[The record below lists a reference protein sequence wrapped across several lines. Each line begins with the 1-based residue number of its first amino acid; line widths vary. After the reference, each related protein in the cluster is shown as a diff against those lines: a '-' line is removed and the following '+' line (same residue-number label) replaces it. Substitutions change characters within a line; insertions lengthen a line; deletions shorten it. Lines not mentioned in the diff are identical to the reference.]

1 MMESLRN
8 FLSGPRLIIVVLVC
22 ALPFVFLGT
31 SSLTSVFGG
40 SFGTIN
46 GEDVTETDLQLASN
60 TAVQRFKSIYGE
72 EFDFDMLDDDL
83 RIESIKQE
91 LIVQKVLQS
100 GARSLGLINNNTTD
114 EAKKSIIRNPQF
126 QINGIFDENVY
137 EAQVNSNGYTKEGYI
152 ELMTNLLA
160 SELYRSS
167 LTGLNFATDYEIFEL
182 TKLLEKSSD
191 IEFTKLSYSGLKNE
205 IVNTS
210 DELIEFYDN
219 NQILFFS
226 NEERSFNY
234 IVLNQDSYKDDV
246 VVPESYIEDAYE
258 EYLDNFSDSAQV
270 RFSHIMVEKSN
281 YETRDLAFDVIS
293 KAENLI
299 NSGADFSEVVSD
311 LSEDIIT
318 KDIGGDLEY
327 FDSEIFP
334 EEFGLAIASLGL
346 NETSGVIE
354 LDETFHI
361 LKVTE
366 LNVQEPLA
374 ESQIKD
380 ELINELV
387 ETESYALMNDD
398 FDILDEMIAEGSSIE
413 QIAEYIS
420 KTLETSELYTQEN
433 YSFDLNSPEIR
444 NYLFSPDSKLN
455 TPYAIELD
463 DMVIVMSLNNIIQP
477 ALMNYEEVADKVGE
491 LLAESKAAEKLNLLE
506 MELNSIAD
514 SQDKQSFIDA
524 YNFVTTDA
532 FVDVKRYSSL
542 LPQEVLSAVFN
553 AKAGEVLNVN
563 AQNGDKYFVDIIA
576 FKQPNESEINE
587 IIEEYKS
594 FAEERSAS
602 KMSEVINEDVFESA
616 RVNLNNLIF

>member
-1 MMESLRN
+1 MESLRN

-72 EFDFDMLDDDL
+72 EFDFDMLDDDV
-83 RIESIKQE
+83 RMESIKQE

-100 GARSLGLINNNTTD
+100 GARSLGLINNNTVD

-191 IEFTKLSYSGLKNE
+191 IEFTKLSYNGLKNE

-210 DELIEFYDN
+210 DELMEFYDN

-226 NEERSFNY
+226 SEERSFKY
-234 IVLNQDSYKDDV
+234 ILLSQDSYKDDV
-246 VVPESYIEDAYE
+246 VVPESYIEDAYK
-258 EYLDNFSDSAQV
+258 EYLDNFSNSTQV
-270 RFSHIMVEKSN
+270 RFSHIMIEKSN
-281 YETRDLAFDVIS
+281 YESRDLAFDVIT
-293 KAENLI
+293 KAEDLI
-299 NSGADFSEVVSD
+299 NSGLDFSKVVSD
-311 LSEDIIT
+311 FSEDIIT

-334 EEFGLAIASLGL
+334 EEFGLAIANLGL

-374 ESQIKD
+374 ESQVKN

-398 FDILDEMIAEGSSIE
+398 FDLIDEMIAEGSSIE

-420 KTLETSELYTQEN
+420 KTLEESDLYTQEN
-433 YSFDLNSPEIR
+433 FSFDIKNSEIR
-444 NYLFSPDSKLN
+444 NYLFSPDSKMAA
-455 TPYAIELD
+455 PYAIELD
-463 DMVIVMSLNNIIQP
+463 DMVIVMSLNNLIEP
-477 ALMNYEEVADKVGE
+477 ALMSYQEVADKVGE
-491 LLAESKAAEKLNLLE
+491 LLAESKAVDKLDLLE
-506 MELNSIAD
+506 EEFNSIAD
-514 SQDKQSFIDA
+514 VQDKQSFIET
-524 YNFVTTDA
+524 YNFVTTDT

-553 AKAGEVLNVN
+553 AKAGEVLKIN
-563 AQNGDKYFVDIIA
+563 AQNGDKYFVDIVA

>member
-1 MMESLRN
+1 MESLRN

-210 DELIEFYDN
+210 DELIEFYNN

-234 IVLNQDSYKDDV
+234 IVLSQDSYKDDV
-246 VVPESYIEDAYE
+246 VVPESYIEDAYK
-258 EYLDNFSDSAQV
+258 EYLDNFSNSAQV

-281 YETRDLAFDVIS
+281 YETRDLAFDVII
-293 KAENLI
+293 KAEDLI
-299 NSGADFSEVVSD
+299 NSGVDFSEVVSD

-346 NETSGVIE
+346 NETSDVIE

-420 KTLETSELYTQEN
+420 KTLEESELYTQEN
-433 YSFDLNSPEIR
+433 YSFDLNNSEIR

-455 TPYAIELD
+455 VPYAIELD
-463 DMVIVMSLNNIIQP
+463 DMVIVMSLNNVIEP
-477 ALMNYEEVADKVGE
+477 ALMNYEEVADNVGE

-506 MELNSIAD
+506 EELNSIAD
-514 SQDKQSFIDA
+514 AQDKQSFIEA
-524 YNFVTTDA
+524 YNFVTTDT

-553 AKAGEVLNVN
+553 AKAGEVLKIN

>member
-1 MMESLRN
+1 MESLRN

-83 RIESIKQE
+83 RMESIKQE

-100 GARSLGLINNNTTD
+100 GARSLGLINNNTVD

-191 IEFTKLSYSGLKNE
+191 IEFTKLSYNGLKNE

-210 DELIEFYDN
+210 DELMEFYDS

-226 NEERSFNY
+226 SEERSFKY
-234 IVLNQDSYKDDV
+234 ILLSQDSYKDDV
-246 VVPESYIEDAYE
+246 VVPESYIEDAYK
-258 EYLDNFSDSAQV
+258 EYLDNFSNSAQV
-270 RFSHIMVEKSN
+270 RFSHIMIEKSN
-281 YETRDLAFDVIS
+281 YESRDLAFDVIT
-293 KAENLI
+293 KAEDLI
-299 NSGADFSEVVSD
+299 NSGLDFSKVVSD
-311 LSEDIIT
+311 FSEDIIT

-334 EEFGLAIASLGL
+334 EEFGLAIANLGL
-346 NETSGVIE
+346 NETSDVIE

-374 ESQIKD
+374 ESQVKN

-398 FDILDEMIAEGSSIE
+398 FDLIDEMIAEGSSIE

-420 KTLETSELYTQEN
+420 KTLEESDLYTQEN
-433 YSFDLNSPEIR
+433 FSFNIKNSEIR
-444 NYLFSPDSKLN
+444 NYLFSPDSKMAA
-455 TPYAIELD
+455 PYAIELD
-463 DMVIVMSLNNIIQP
+463 DMVIVMSLNNLIEP
-477 ALMNYEEVADKVGE
+477 ALMSYEEVADKVGE
-491 LLAESKAAEKLNLLE
+491 LLAESKALEKLDLLE
-506 MELNSIAD
+506 EEFNSIAD
-514 SQDKQSFIDA
+514 VQDKQSFIET
-524 YNFVTTDA
+524 YNFVTTDT

-553 AKAGEVLNVN
+553 AKTGEVLKVN
-563 AQNGDKYFVDIIA
+563 AQNGDKYFVDIVA

>member
-1 MMESLRN
+1 MESLRN

-83 RIESIKQE
+83 RMESIKQE

-100 GARSLGLINNNTTD
+100 GARSLGLINNNTVD

-191 IEFTKLSYSGLKNE
+191 IEFTKLSYNGLKNE

-210 DELIEFYDN
+210 DELMEFYNN

-226 NEERSFNY
+226 SEERSFKY
-234 IVLNQDSYKDDV
+234 ILLSQDSYKDDV
-246 VVPESYIEDAYE
+246 VVPESYIEDAYKQ
-258 EYLDNFSDSAQV
+258 YLENFSNSTQV
-270 RFSHIMVEKSN
+270 RFSHIMIEKNN
-281 YETRDLAFDVIS
+281 YETRDLAFDVIT
-293 KAENLI
+293 KAEELI
-299 NSGADFSEVVSD
+299 NSGLDFSKVVSD
-311 LSEDIIT
+311 FSEDIIT

-334 EEFGLAIASLGL
+334 EEFGLAIANLGL
-346 NETSGVIE
+346 NETSDVIE

-374 ESQIKD
+374 ESQVKN

-398 FDILDEMIAEGSSIE
+398 FDLIDEMIAEGSSIE

-420 KTLETSELYTQEN
+420 KTLEESDLYTQEN
-433 YSFDLNSPEIR
+433 FSFDIKNSEIR
-444 NYLFSPDSKLN
+444 NYLFSPDSIMAA
-455 TPYAIELD
+455 PYAIESD
-463 DMVIVMSLNNIIQP
+463 DMVIVMSLNNLIEP
-477 ALMNYEEVADKVGE
+477 ALMSYEEVADKVGE
-491 LLAESKAAEKLNLLE
+491 LLAESKALEKLDLLE
-506 MELNSIAD
+506 EEFNSIAD
-514 SQDKQSFIDA
+514 VQDKQSFIET
-524 YNFVTTDA
+524 YNFVTTDT

-553 AKAGEVLNVN
+553 AKAGEVLKVN
-563 AQNGDKYFVDIIA
+563 AQNGDKYFVDIVA

>member
-1 MMESLRN
+1 MESLRN

-83 RIESIKQE
+83 RMESIKQE

-100 GARSLGLINNNTTD
+100 GARSLGLINNNTVD

-191 IEFTKLSYSGLKNE
+191 IEFTKLSYNGLKNE

-210 DELIEFYDN
+210 DELMEFYDS

-226 NEERSFNY
+226 SEERSFKY
-234 IVLNQDSYKDDV
+234 ILLSQDSYKDDV
-246 VVPESYIEDAYE
+246 VVPESYIEDAYK
-258 EYLDNFSDSAQV
+258 EYLDNFSNSTQV
-270 RFSHIMVEKSN
+270 RFSHIMIEKSN
-281 YETRDLAFDVIS
+281 YESRDLAFDVIT

-299 NSGADFSEVVSD
+299 NSGLDFSKVVSD
-311 LSEDIIT
+311 FSEDIIT

-334 EEFGLAIASLGL
+334 EEFGLAIANLGL

-374 ESQIKD
+374 ESQVKN

-398 FDILDEMIAEGSSIE
+398 FDLIDEMIAEGSSIE

-420 KTLETSELYTQEN
+420 KTLEESDLYTQEN
-433 YSFDLNSPEIR
+433 FSFNIKNSEIR
-444 NYLFSPDSKLN
+444 NYLFSPDSKMAA
-455 TPYAIELD
+455 PYAIELD
-463 DMVIVMSLNNIIQP
+463 DMVIVMSLNNLIEP
-477 ALMNYEEVADKVGE
+477 ALMSYEEVADKVGE
-491 LLAESKAAEKLNLLE
+491 LLAESKALEKLDLLE
-506 MELNSIAD
+506 EEFNSIAD
-514 SQDKQSFIDA
+514 VQDKQSFIET
-524 YNFVTTDA
+524 YNFVTTDK

-553 AKAGEVLNVN
+553 AKAGEVLKVN
-563 AQNGDKYFVDIIA
+563 AQNGDKYFVDIVA

>member
-1 MMESLRN
+1 MESVRN

-83 RIESIKQE
+83 RAESIKQE

-126 QINGIFDENVY
+126 QINGIFDENIY
-137 EAQVNSNGYTKEGYI
+137 EAQVNSNGYTKEGYV

-191 IEFTKLSYSGLKNE
+191 IEFTKLSYNVLKNE

-226 NEERSFNY
+226 NEERSFHY
-234 IVLNQDSYKDDV
+234 IVLSQDSYKEDV
-246 VVPESYIEDAYE
+246 VVPESYIEDAYK
-258 EYLDNFSDSAQV
+258 EYLDNFSNTAQV

-281 YETRDLAFDVIS
+281 YETRDLAFDVIT
-293 KAENLI
+293 KAEDLI
-299 NSGADFSEVVSD
+299 NSGEDFSEVVSD

-334 EEFGLAIASLGL
+334 EEFGLAIANLDL
-346 NETSGVIE
+346 NETSDVIE

-366 LNVQEPLA
+366 LNVQDPLA
-374 ESQIKD
+374 ESEIKD

-420 KTLETSELYTQEN
+420 KTLEVSELYTQEN
-433 YSFDLNSPEIR
+433 YDFDFNNSEIK
-444 NYLFSPDSKLN
+444 NYLFSPDSKLD

-463 DMVIVMSLNNIIQP
+463 DMVIVMSLNNVIKP
-477 ALMNYEEVADKVGE
+477 ALMDYEEVADKVGE
-491 LLAESKAAEKLNLLE
+491 LLAESKAEEKLYLLE
-506 MELNSIAD
+506 EELNSIDD
-514 SQDKQSFIDA
+514 SQDKQSFIEA
-524 YNFVTTDA
+524 YNFVTTDT

-553 AKAGEVLNVN
+553 AKAGELLKIN
-563 AQNGDKYFVDIIA
+563 AQNGDKYFVDIVA
-576 FKQPNESEINE
+576 FKQPNETEINE

>member
-1 MMESLRN
+1 MESLRN

-46 GEDVTETDLQLASN
+46 GEDVNETDLQLASN

-72 EFDFDMLDDDL
+72 DFDFDMLDEDL

-100 GARSLGLINNNTTD
+100 GARSLGLINKNTTE

-126 QINGIFDENVY
+126 QINGMFDENVY

-191 IEFTKLSYSGLKNE
+191 IEFTKLSYNGLKNE

-210 DELIEFYDN
+210 DELIEFYNN

-226 NEERSFNY
+226 SEERSFNY
-234 IVLNQDSYKDDV
+234 IVLTQDTYKEDV
-246 VVPESYIEDAYE
+246 VVPENYIENAYK
-258 EYLDNFSDSAQV
+258 EYLDNFSNSSQV
-270 RFSHIMVEKSN
+270 RIAHMMVDKAN
-281 YETRDLAFDVIS
+281 YETRELAFDAIT
-293 KAENLI
+293 KAEDLI
-299 NSGADFSEVVSD
+299 NSGVDFSEVVSD
-311 LSEDIIT
+311 LSDDIVT

-334 EEFGLAIASLGL
+334 EEFGLAIASLAL
-346 NETSGVIE
+346 NETSDIIE

-420 KTLETSELYTQEN
+420 KTLEESELYTQEN
-433 YSFDLNSPEIR
+433 YSFDINNSEVR
-444 NYLFSPDSKLN
+444 SYLFSPDSKLN
-455 TPYAIELD
+455 VPYAIELD
-463 DMVIVMSLNNIIQP
+463 DVVIIMSLNNLIEP

-491 LLAESKAAEKLNLLE
+491 LLAESKALEKLNLLE
-506 MELNSIAD
+506 EELNSIAD
-514 SQDKQSFIDA
+514 TQDKQSFIDA
-524 YNFVTTDA
+524 YNFVTTDT

-553 AKAGEVLNVN
+553 AKAGEVLKVV
-563 AQNGDKYFVDIIA
+563 AQNGDKYFVDIVA

>member
-1 MMESLRN
+1 MESLRN

-60 TAVQRFKSIYGE
+60 TAVQRFKSIYGD

-83 RIESIKQE
+83 RMESIKQE

-167 LTGLNFATDYEIFEL
+167 LTGLNFATDYEVFEL

-210 DELIEFYDN
+210 DELIEFYNN

-270 RFSHIMVEKSN
+270 RFSHIMIEKSN
-281 YETRDLAFDVIS
+281 YETRDLAFDVII
-293 KAENLI
+293 KAEDLI
-299 NSGADFSEVVSD
+299 NSGVDFSEVVSD

-346 NETSGVIE
+346 NETSDVIE

-420 KTLETSELYTQEN
+420 KTLEESELYTQEN
-433 YSFDLNSPEIR
+433 YSFDINNSEIR

-455 TPYAIELD
+455 VPYAIELD
-463 DMVIVMSLNNIIQP
+463 DMVIVMSLNNLIEP
-477 ALMNYEEVADKVGE
+477 ALMNYEEVADNVGE

-506 MELNSIAD
+506 EELNSIAD
-514 SQDKQSFIDA
+514 AQDKQSFIEA
-524 YNFVTTDA
+524 YNFVTSDT

-553 AKAGEVLNVN
+553 AKAGEVLKIN

>member
-1 MMESLRN
+1 MESLRN

-83 RIESIKQE
+83 RMESIKQE

-152 ELMTNLLA
+152 DLMTNLLA

-234 IVLNQDSYKDDV
+234 IVLSQDSYKDDV

-258 EYLDNFSDSAQV
+258 EYLDNFSNSAQV

-281 YETRDLAFDVIS
+281 YETRDLAFEVII
-293 KAENLI
+293 KAEDLI
-299 NSGADFSEVVSD
+299 NSGVDFSEVVSD

-346 NETSGVIE
+346 NETSDIIE

-374 ESQIKD
+374 EAQIKD

-420 KTLETSELYTQEN
+420 KTLEESELYTQEN
-433 YSFDLNSPEIR
+433 YSFDINNSEIR

-455 TPYAIELD
+455 VPYAIELD
-463 DMVIVMSLNNIIQP
+463 DMVIVMSLNNLIEP
-477 ALMNYEEVADKVGE
+477 ALMNYEEVADNVGE

-506 MELNSIAD
+506 EELNSIAD
-514 SQDKQSFIDA
+514 AQDKQSFIEA
-524 YNFVTTDA
+524 YNFVTTDT

-553 AKAGEVLNVN
+553 AKAGEVLKIN

-576 FKQPNESEINE
+576 FKQPNESQINE

>member
-1 MMESLRN
+1 MESLRN

-83 RIESIKQE
+83 RMESIKQE

-167 LTGLNFATDYEIFEL
+167 LTGLNFATDYEVFEL

-210 DELIEFYDN
+210 DELIEFYEN

-234 IVLNQDSYKDDV
+234 IVLSQDSYKDDV

-258 EYLDNFSDSAQV
+258 EYLDNFSNSAQV

-281 YETRDLAFDVIS
+281 YETRDLAFEVII
-293 KAENLI
+293 KAEDLI
-299 NSGADFSEVVSD
+299 NSGVDFSEVVSD

-346 NETSGVIE
+346 NETSDVIE

-398 FDILDEMIAEGSSIE
+398 FDILDEMITEGSSIE

-420 KTLETSELYTQEN
+420 KTLEESELYTQEN
-433 YSFDLNSPEIR
+433 YSFDINNSEIR

-455 TPYAIELD
+455 VPYAIELD
-463 DMVIVMSLNNIIQP
+463 DMVIVMSLNNLIEP
-477 ALMNYEEVADKVGE
+477 ALMNYEEVADNVGE

-506 MELNSIAD
+506 EELNSIAD
-514 SQDKQSFIDA
+514 AKDKQSFIEA
-524 YNFVTTDA
+524 YNFVTTDT

-553 AKAGEVLNVN
+553 AKAGEVLKIN

>member
-1 MMESLRN
+1 MESLRN

-83 RIESIKQE
+83 RMESIKQE

-167 LTGLNFATDYEIFEL
+167 LTGLNFATDYEVFEL

-210 DELIEFYDN
+210 DELIEFYNN

-234 IVLNQDSYKDDV
+234 IVLNQDSYKDNV
-246 VVPESYIEDAYE
+246 VVPENYLEDTYK

-270 RFSHIMVEKSN
+270 RFSHIMIEKSN
-281 YETRDLAFDVIS
+281 YETRDLAFEVII
-293 KAENLI
+293 KAEDLI
-299 NSGADFSEVVSD
+299 NSGVDFSEVVSD

-346 NETSGVIE
+346 NETSDVIE

-420 KTLETSELYTQEN
+420 KTLEESELYTQEN
-433 YSFDLNSPEIR
+433 YSFDINNLEIR

-455 TPYAIELD
+455 VPYAIEMD
-463 DMVIVMSLNNIIQP
+463 DMVIVMSLNNVIEP
-477 ALMNYEEVADKVGE
+477 ALMNYEEVADNVGE
-491 LLAESKAAEKLNLLE
+491 MLAESKAAEKLNLLE
-506 MELNSIAD
+506 EELNSIAD
-514 SQDKQSFIDA
+514 AQDKQSFIET
-524 YNFVTTDA
+524 YNFVTTDT

-553 AKAGEVLNVN
+553 AKAGEVLKIN

>member
-1 MMESLRN
+1 MESLRN

-83 RIESIKQE
+83 RMESIKQE

-191 IEFTKLSYSGLKNE
+191 IEFTKLSYNGLKNE

-210 DELIEFYDN
+210 DELMEFYDN

-226 NEERSFNY
+226 SEERSFKY
-234 IVLNQDSYKDDV
+234 ILLSQDSYKDDV
-246 VVPESYIEDAYE
+246 VVPESYIEDAYK
-258 EYLDNFSDSAQV
+258 EYLDNFSNSAQV
-270 RFSHIMVEKSN
+270 RFSHIMIEKSN
-281 YETRDLAFDVIS
+281 YESRDLAFDVIT
-293 KAENLI
+293 KAEDLI
-299 NSGADFSEVVSD
+299 NSGLDFSKVGSD
-311 LSEDIIT
+311 FSEDIIT

-334 EEFGLAIASLGL
+334 EEFGMAIANLGL

-374 ESQIKD
+374 ESQVKN

-398 FDILDEMIAEGSSIE
+398 FDLIDEMIAEGSSIE

-420 KTLETSELYTQEN
+420 KTLEESDLYTQEN
-433 YSFDLNSPEIR
+433 FSFDIKNSEIR
-444 NYLFSPDSKLN
+444 NYLFSPDSKMAA
-455 TPYAIELD
+455 PYAIESD
-463 DMVIVMSLNNIIQP
+463 DMVIVMSLNNLIEP
-477 ALMNYEEVADKVGE
+477 ALMSYQEVADKVGE
-491 LLAESKAAEKLNLLE
+491 LLAESKAVDKLDLLE
-506 MELNSIAD
+506 EEFNSIAD
-514 SQDKQSFIDA
+514 VQDKQSFIET
-524 YNFVTTDA
+524 YNFVTTDT

-553 AKAGEVLNVN
+553 AKAGEVLKVN
-563 AQNGDKYFVDIIA
+563 AQNGDKYFVDIVA

>member
-1 MMESLRN
+1 MESLRN

-72 EFDFDMLDDDL
+72 DFDFDMLDDDL
-83 RIESIKQE
+83 RMESIKQE

-191 IEFTKLSYSGLKNE
+191 IEFTKLSYNGLKNE

-210 DELIEFYDN
+210 DELMEFYDS

-226 NEERSFNY
+226 SEERSFKY
-234 IVLNQDSYKDDV
+234 ILLSQDSYKDDV
-246 VVPESYIEDAYE
+246 VVPESYIEDAYK
-258 EYLDNFSDSAQV
+258 EYLDNFSNSTQV
-270 RFSHIMVEKSN
+270 RFSHIMIEKSN
-281 YETRDLAFDVIS
+281 YESRDLAFDVIT
-293 KAENLI
+293 KAEDLI
-299 NSGADFSEVVSD
+299 NSGLDFSKVVSD
-311 LSEDIIT
+311 FSEDIIT

-334 EEFGLAIASLGL
+334 EEFGLAIANLGL

-374 ESQIKD
+374 ESQVKN

-398 FDILDEMIAEGSSIE
+398 FDLIDEMIAGGSSIE

-420 KTLETSELYTQEN
+420 KTLEESDLYTQEN
-433 YSFDLNSPEIR
+433 FSFDIKNSEIR
-444 NYLFSPDSKLN
+444 NYLFSPDSKMAA
-455 TPYAIELD
+455 PYAIELD
-463 DMVIVMSLNNIIQP
+463 DMVIVMSLNNLIEP
-477 ALMNYEEVADKVGE
+477 ALMSYEEVADKVGE
-491 LLAESKAAEKLNLLE
+491 LLAESKALEKLDLLE
-506 MELNSIAD
+506 EEFNSIAD
-514 SQDKQSFIDA
+514 VKDKQSFIET
-524 YNFVTTDA
+524 YNFVTTDK

-553 AKAGEVLNVN
+553 TKAGEVLKVN
-563 AQNGDKYFVDIIA
+563 AQNGDKYFVDIVA

>member
-1 MMESLRN
+1 MESLRN

-83 RIESIKQE
+83 RMESIKQE

-100 GARSLGLINNNTTD
+100 GARSLGLINNNTVD

-191 IEFTKLSYSGLKNE
+191 IEFTKLSYNGLKNE

-210 DELIEFYDN
+210 DELMEFYDS

-226 NEERSFNY
+226 SEERSFKY
-234 IVLNQDSYKDDV
+234 ILLSQDSYKDDV
-246 VVPESYIEDAYE
+246 VVPESYIEDAYK
-258 EYLDNFSDSAQV
+258 EYLDNFSNSAQV
-270 RFSHIMVEKSN
+270 RFSHIMIEKSN
-281 YETRDLAFDVIS
+281 YESRDLAFDVIT
-293 KAENLI
+293 KAEDLI
-299 NSGADFSEVVSD
+299 NSGLDFSKVVSD
-311 LSEDIIT
+311 FSEDIIT

-334 EEFGLAIASLGL
+334 EEFGLAIANLGL

-374 ESQIKD
+374 ESQVKN

-398 FDILDEMIAEGSSIE
+398 FDLIDEMIAEGSSIE

-420 KTLETSELYTQEN
+420 KTLEESDLYTQEN
-433 YSFDLNSPEIR
+433 FSFDIKNSEIR
-444 NYLFSPDSKLN
+444 NYLFSPDSKMAA
-455 TPYAIELD
+455 PYAIELD
-463 DMVIVMSLNNIIQP
+463 DMVIVMSLNNLIEP
-477 ALMNYEEVADKVGE
+477 ALMSYKEVADKVGE
-491 LLAESKAAEKLNLLE
+491 LLAESKALEKLDLLE
-506 MELNSIAD
+506 EEFNSIAD
-514 SQDKQSFIDA
+514 VQDKQSFIET
-524 YNFVTTDA
+524 YNFVTTDT

-553 AKAGEVLNVN
+553 AKAGEVLKVN
-563 AQNGDKYFVDIIA
+563 AQNGDKYFVDIVA

>member
-1 MMESLRN
+1 MESLRN

-60 TAVQRFKSIYGE
+60 TAVQRFKSIYGD

-83 RIESIKQE
+83 RMESIKQE

-167 LTGLNFATDYEIFEL
+167 LTGLNFATDYEVFEL

-210 DELIEFYDN
+210 DELIEFYNN

-234 IVLNQDSYKDDV
+234 IVLNQDSYKDNV
-246 VVPESYIEDAYE
+246 VVPENYLEDTYK

-270 RFSHIMVEKSN
+270 RFSHIMIEKSN
-281 YETRDLAFDVIS
+281 YETRDLAFDVIN
-293 KAENLI
+293 KAEDLI
-299 NSGADFSEVVSD
+299 NSGVDFSEVVSD

-334 EEFGLAIASLGL
+334 EEFGSAIASLGL
-346 NETSGVIE
+346 NETSNVIE

-366 LNVQEPLA
+366 LNVQEPLS

-380 ELINELV
+380 ELIDELV

-413 QIAEYIS
+413 EIAEYIS
-420 KTLETSELYTQEN
+420 KTLEESELYTQDN
-433 YSFDLNSPEIR
+433 YSFDINNSEIR

-455 TPYAIELD
+455 VPYAIEMD
-463 DMVIVMSLNNIIQP
+463 DMVIVMSLNNVIEP
-477 ALMNYEEVADKVGE
+477 ALMNYEEVADNVGE
-491 LLAESKAAEKLNLLE
+491 LLAESKAIEKINLLE
-506 MELNSIAD
+506 EELNSISDA
-514 SQDKQSFIDA
+514 QDKKSFIEA
-524 YNFVTTDA
+524 YNFVTTDT

-553 AKAGEVLNVN
+553 AKAGEVLKIN
-563 AQNGDKYFVDIIA
+563 AQNGDKYFVDIFA

>member
-1 MMESLRN
+1 MESLRN

-83 RIESIKQE
+83 RMESIKQE

-167 LTGLNFATDYEIFEL
+167 LTGLNFATDYEVFEL

-210 DELIEFYDN
+210 DELIEFYNN

-246 VVPESYIEDAYE
+246 VVPESYIEDAYK
-258 EYLDNFSDSAQV
+258 EYLENFSDSAQV

-281 YETRDLAFDVIS
+281 YETRDLAFDVIN
-293 KAENLI
+293 KAEDLI
-299 NSGADFSEVVSD
+299 NSGADFSEIVSD

-346 NETSGVIE
+346 NETSDVIE

-420 KTLETSELYTQEN
+420 KTLEESELYTQEN
-433 YSFDLNSPEIR
+433 YSFDINNSEIR

-455 TPYAIELD
+455 VPYAIELD
-463 DMVIVMSLNNIIQP
+463 DMVIVMSLNNLIEP
-477 ALMNYEEVADKVGE
+477 ALMKYEEVADNVGE

-506 MELNSIAD
+506 EELNSIAD
-514 SQDKQSFIDA
+514 AQDKQSFIEA
-524 YNFVTTDA
+524 YNFVTTDT

-553 AKAGEVLNVN
+553 AKAGEVLKIN
-563 AQNGDKYFVDIIA
+563 AQNGDKYFVDIVA
-576 FKQPNESEINE
+576 FQQPNESEINE

>member
-1 MMESLRN
+1 
-8 FLSGPRLIIVVLVC
+8 
-22 ALPFVFLGT
+22 
-31 SSLTSVFGG
+31 
-40 SFGTIN
+40 
-46 GEDVTETDLQLASN
+46 
-60 TAVQRFKSIYGE
+60 
-72 EFDFDMLDDDL
+72 
-83 RIESIKQE
+83 
-91 LIVQKVLQS
+91 
-100 GARSLGLINNNTTD
+100 
-114 EAKKSIIRNPQF
+114 
-126 QINGIFDENVY
+126 
-137 EAQVNSNGYTKEGYI
+137 
-152 ELMTNLLA
+152 MTNLLA

-210 DELIEFYDN
+210 DELIEFYNN

-246 VVPESYIEDAYE
+246 VVPESYIEDAYK
-258 EYLDNFSDSAQV
+258 EYLENFSDSAQV

-281 YETRDLAFDVIS
+281 YETRDLAFDVII
-293 KAENLI
+293 KAEDLI
-299 NSGADFSEVVSD
+299 NSGVDFSEVVSD

-334 EEFGLAIASLGL
+334 EEFGLAIASLSL
-346 NETSGVIE
+346 NETSDVIE

-374 ESQIKD
+374 ESQIKG

-420 KTLETSELYTQEN
+420 KSLEESELYTQDN
-433 YSFDLNSPEIR
+433 YSFDINNSEIR

-455 TPYAIELD
+455 VPYAIELD
-463 DMVIVMSLNNIIQP
+463 DMVIVMSLNNLIEP
-477 ALMNYEEVADKVGE
+477 ALMKYEEVADNVGE

-506 MELNSIAD
+506 EELNSIAD
-514 SQDKQSFIDA
+514 AQDKQSFIET
-524 YNFVTTDA
+524 YNFVTTDT

-553 AKAGEVLNVN
+553 AKAEEVLKIN
-563 AQNGDKYFVDIIA
+563 AQNGDKYIVDIVA
-576 FKQPNESEINE
+576 FQQPNESEINE

>member
-1 MMESLRN
+1 MESLRN

-83 RIESIKQE
+83 RMESIKQE

-226 NEERSFNY
+226 NEKRSFNY
-234 IVLNQDSYKDDV
+234 IVLSQDSYKDDV
-246 VVPESYIEDAYE
+246 VVPKSYIEDAYE
-258 EYLDNFSDSAQV
+258 EYLDNFSNSAQV

-281 YETRDLAFDVIS
+281 YETRDLAFEVII
-293 KAENLI
+293 KAEDLI
-299 NSGADFSEVVSD
+299 NSGVDFSEVVSD

-346 NETSGVIE
+346 NETSDVIE

-374 ESQIKD
+374 ESQIKN

-398 FDILDEMIAEGSSIE
+398 FDILDEMITEGSSIE

-420 KTLETSELYTQEN
+420 KTLEESELYTQEN
-433 YSFDLNSPEIR
+433 YSFDINNSEIR

-455 TPYAIELD
+455 VPYAIELD
-463 DMVIVMSLNNIIQP
+463 DMVIVMSLNNLIEP
-477 ALMNYEEVADKVGE
+477 ALMNYEEVADNVGE

-506 MELNSIAD
+506 EELNSIAD
-514 SQDKQSFIDA
+514 AQDKQSFIEA
-524 YNFVTTDA
+524 YNFVTTDT

-553 AKAGEVLNVN
+553 AKAGEVLKIN
-563 AQNGDKYFVDIIA
+563 AQNGDKYYVDIIA

>member
-1 MMESLRN
+1 MESLRN

-83 RIESIKQE
+83 RMESIKQE

-100 GARSLGLINNNTTD
+100 GARSLGLINNNTVD

-191 IEFTKLSYSGLKNE
+191 IEFTKLSYNGLKNE

-210 DELIEFYDN
+210 DELMEFYDS

-226 NEERSFNY
+226 SEERSFKY
-234 IVLNQDSYKDDV
+234 ILLSQDSYKDDV
-246 VVPESYIEDAYE
+246 VVPESYIEDAYN
-258 EYLDNFSDSAQV
+258 EYLDNFSNSTQV
-270 RFSHIMVEKSN
+270 RFSHIMIEKSN
-281 YETRDLAFDVIS
+281 YESRDLAFDVIT

-299 NSGADFSEVVSD
+299 NSGLDFSKVVSD
-311 LSEDIIT
+311 FSEDIIT

-334 EEFGLAIASLGL
+334 EEFGLAIANLGL
-346 NETSGVIE
+346 NETSDVIE

-374 ESQIKD
+374 ESQVKN

-398 FDILDEMIAEGSSIE
+398 FDLIDEMIAEGSSIE

-420 KTLETSELYTQEN
+420 KTLEESDLYTQEN
-433 YSFDLNSPEIR
+433 FSFDIKNSEIR
-444 NYLFSPDSKLN
+444 NYLFSPDSKMAA
-455 TPYAIELD
+455 PYAIELD
-463 DMVIVMSLNNIIQP
+463 DMVIVMSLNNLIEP
-477 ALMNYEEVADKVGE
+477 ALMSYKEVADKVGE
-491 LLAESKAAEKLNLLE
+491 LLAESKAVEKLDLLE
-506 MELNSIAD
+506 EEFNSIAD
-514 SQDKQSFIDA
+514 VQDKQSFIEA

-553 AKAGEVLNVN
+553 AKAGEVLKVN
-563 AQNGDKYFVDIIA
+563 AQNGDKYFVDIVA

>member
-1 MMESLRN
+1 MESLRN

-83 RIESIKQE
+83 RMESIKQE

-234 IVLNQDSYKDDV
+234 IVLSQDSYKDDV
-246 VVPESYIEDAYE
+246 VVPESYIEDAYK
-258 EYLDNFSDSAQV
+258 EYLDNFSNSAQV
-270 RFSHIMVEKSN
+270 RFSHIMIEKSN
-281 YETRDLAFDVIS
+281 YETRDLAFDVIT
-293 KAENLI
+293 KAEDLI
-299 NSGADFSEVVSD
+299 NSGVDFSEVVSD

-346 NETSGVIE
+346 NETSDVIE

-420 KTLETSELYTQEN
+420 KTLEESELYTQEN
-433 YSFDLNSPEIR
+433 YSFDINNSEIR

-455 TPYAIELD
+455 VPYAIELD
-463 DMVIVMSLNNIIQP
+463 DMVIVMSLNNVIEP
-477 ALMNYEEVADKVGE
+477 ALMNYEEVADNVGE

-506 MELNSIAD
+506 EELNSIAD
-514 SQDKQSFIDA
+514 AQDKQSFIET
-524 YNFVTTDA
+524 YNFVTTDT

-553 AKAGEVLNVN
+553 AKAGEVLKIN
-563 AQNGDKYFVDIIA
+563 AQNGDKYFVDIVA

>member
-1 MMESLRN
+1 MESLRN

-83 RIESIKQE
+83 RMESIKQE

-100 GARSLGLINNNTTD
+100 GARSLGLINNNTVD

-191 IEFTKLSYSGLKNE
+191 IEFTKLSYNGLKNE

-210 DELIEFYDN
+210 DELMEFYDS

-226 NEERSFNY
+226 SEERSFKY
-234 IVLNQDSYKDDV
+234 ILLSQDSYKDDV
-246 VVPESYIEDAYE
+246 VVPESYIEDAYK
-258 EYLDNFSDSAQV
+258 EYLDNFSNSAQV
-270 RFSHIMVEKSN
+270 RFSHIMIEKSN
-281 YETRDLAFDVIS
+281 YESRDLAFDVIT
-293 KAENLI
+293 KAEDLI
-299 NSGADFSEVVSD
+299 NSGLDFSKVVSD
-311 LSEDIIT
+311 FSEDIIT

-334 EEFGLAIASLGL
+334 EEFGLAIANLGL

-374 ESQIKD
+374 ESQVKN

-398 FDILDEMIAEGSSIE
+398 FDLIDEMIAEGSSIE

-420 KTLETSELYTQEN
+420 KTLEESDLYTQEN
-433 YSFDLNSPEIR
+433 FSFNIKNSEIR
-444 NYLFSPDSKLN
+444 NYLFSPDSKMAA
-455 TPYAIELD
+455 PYAIELD
-463 DMVIVMSLNNIIQP
+463 DMVIVMSLNNLIEP
-477 ALMNYEEVADKVGE
+477 ALMSYEEVADKVGE
-491 LLAESKAAEKLNLLE
+491 LLAESKALEKLDLLE
-506 MELNSIAD
+506 EEFNSIAD
-514 SQDKQSFIDA
+514 VNDKQSFIET
-524 YNFVTTDA
+524 YNFVTTDK

-553 AKAGEVLNVN
+553 AKAGEVLKVN
-563 AQNGDKYFVDIIA
+563 AQNGDKYFVDIVA

>member
-1 MMESLRN
+1 MESLRN

-83 RIESIKQE
+83 RMESIKQE

-100 GARSLGLINNNTTD
+100 GARSLGLINNNTVD

-191 IEFTKLSYSGLKNE
+191 IEFTKLSYNGLKNE

-210 DELIEFYDN
+210 DELMEFYDS

-226 NEERSFNY
+226 SEERSFKY
-234 IVLNQDSYKDDV
+234 ILLSQDSYKDDV
-246 VVPESYIEDAYE
+246 VVPESYIEDAYK
-258 EYLDNFSDSAQV
+258 EYLDNFSNSTQV
-270 RFSHIMVEKSN
+270 RFSHIMIEKSN
-281 YETRDLAFDVIS
+281 YESRDLAFDVIT

-299 NSGADFSEVVSD
+299 NSGLDFSKVVSD
-311 LSEDIIT
+311 FSEDIIT

-334 EEFGLAIASLGL
+334 EEFGLAIANLGL

-420 KTLETSELYTQEN
+420 KTLEESELYTQEN
-433 YSFDLNSPEIR
+433 YSFDINNSEIR

-455 TPYAIELD
+455 VPYAIELD
-463 DMVIVMSLNNIIQP
+463 DMVIVMSLNNLIEP
-477 ALMNYEEVADKVGE
+477 ALMNYEEVADNVGE

-506 MELNSIAD
+506 EELNSIAD
-514 SQDKQSFIDA
+514 AQDKQSFIEA
-524 YNFVTTDA
+524 YNFVTTDT

-553 AKAGEVLNVN
+553 AKAGEVLKIN
-563 AQNGDKYFVDIIA
+563 AQNGDKYFVDIVA

>member
-1 MMESLRN
+1 MESLRN

-46 GEDVTETDLQLASN
+46 GEDVSETDLQLASN

-83 RIESIKQE
+83 RMESIKQE

-167 LTGLNFATDYEIFEL
+167 LTGLNFATDYEVFEL

-210 DELIEFYDN
+210 DELMEFYDN

-226 NEERSFNY
+226 SEERSFKY
-234 IVLNQDSYKDDV
+234 ILLSQDSYKDDV
-246 VVPESYIEDAYE
+246 VVPESYIEDAYK
-258 EYLDNFSDSAQV
+258 EYLDNFSNSAQV
-270 RFSHIMVEKSN
+270 RFSHIMIEKSN
-281 YETRDLAFDVIS
+281 YESRDLAFDVIT
-293 KAENLI
+293 KAEDLI
-299 NSGADFSEVVSD
+299 NSGLDFSKVVSD
-311 LSEDIIT
+311 FSEDIIT

-334 EEFGLAIASLGL
+334 EEFGLAIANLGL

-374 ESQIKD
+374 ESQVKN

-398 FDILDEMIAEGSSIE
+398 FDLIDEMIAEGSSIE

-420 KTLETSELYTQEN
+420 KTLEESELYTQEN
-433 YSFDLNSPEIR
+433 YSFDINNSEIR
-444 NYLFSPDSKLN
+444 NYLFSPDSKMAA
-455 TPYAIELD
+455 PYAIELD
-463 DMVIVMSLNNIIQP
+463 DMVIVMSLNNLIEP
-477 ALMNYEEVADKVGE
+477 ALMNYEEVADNVGE

-506 MELNSIAD
+506 EELNSIAD
-514 SQDKQSFIDA
+514 VQDKQSFIEA
-524 YNFVTTDA
+524 YNFVTTDT

-553 AKAGEVLNVN
+553 AKAGEVLKIN
-563 AQNGDKYFVDIIA
+563 AQNGDKYFVYIIA

>member
-1 MMESLRN
+1 MESLRN

-83 RIESIKQE
+83 RMESIKQE

-100 GARSLGLINNNTTD
+100 GARSLGLINNNTVD

-191 IEFTKLSYSGLKNE
+191 IEFTKLSYNGLKNE

-210 DELIEFYDN
+210 DELMEFYDN

-226 NEERSFNY
+226 SEERSFKY
-234 IVLNQDSYKDDV
+234 ILLSQDSYKDDV
-246 VVPESYIEDAYE
+246 VVPESYIEDAYK
-258 EYLDNFSDSAQV
+258 EYLDNFSNSTQV
-270 RFSHIMVEKSN
+270 RFSHIMIEKSN
-281 YETRDLAFDVIS
+281 YESRDLAFDVIT
-293 KAENLI
+293 KAEELI
-299 NSGADFSEVVSD
+299 NSGLDFSKVVSD
-311 LSEDIIT
+311 FSEDIIT

-334 EEFGLAIASLGL
+334 EEFGLAIANLGL

-374 ESQIKD
+374 ESQVKN

-398 FDILDEMIAEGSSIE
+398 FDLIDEMIAEGSSIE

-420 KTLETSELYTQEN
+420 KTLEESDLYTQEN
-433 YSFDLNSPEIR
+433 FSFDIKNSEIR
-444 NYLFSPDSKLN
+444 NYLFSPDSKMAA
-455 TPYAIELD
+455 PYAIESD
-463 DMVIVMSLNNIIQP
+463 DMVIVMSLNNLIEP
-477 ALMNYEEVADKVGE
+477 ALMSYKEVADKVGE
-491 LLAESKAAEKLNLLE
+491 LLAESKAVEKLDLLE
-506 MELNSIAD
+506 EEFNSIAD
-514 SQDKQSFIDA
+514 VQDKQSFIET
-524 YNFVTTDA
+524 YNFVTTDT

-553 AKAGEVLNVN
+553 AKAGEVLKVN
-563 AQNGDKYFVDIIA
+563 AQNGDKYFVDIVA

>member
-1 MMESLRN
+1 MESLRN

-83 RIESIKQE
+83 RMESIKQE

-167 LTGLNFATDYEIFEL
+167 LTGLNFATDYEVFEL

-210 DELIEFYDN
+210 DELIEFYNN

-234 IVLNQDSYKDDV
+234 IVLSQDSYKDDV

-270 RFSHIMVEKSN
+270 RFSHIMIEKSN
-281 YETRDLAFDVIS
+281 YETRDLAFEVII
-293 KAENLI
+293 KAEDLI
-299 NSGADFSEVVSD
+299 NSGVDFSEVVSD

-334 EEFGLAIASLGL
+334 EEYGSAIASLGL
-346 NETSGVIE
+346 NETSNVIE

-366 LNVQEPLA
+366 LNVQEPLS

-380 ELINELV
+380 ELIDELV

-413 QIAEYIS
+413 EIAEYIS
-420 KTLETSELYTQEN
+420 KTLEESELYTQDN
-433 YSFDLNSPEIR
+433 YSFDINNSEIR

-455 TPYAIELD
+455 VPYAIEMD
-463 DMVIVMSLNNIIQP
+463 DMVIVMSLNNVIEP
-477 ALMNYEEVADKVGE
+477 ALMNYEEVADNVGE
-491 LLAESKAAEKLNLLE
+491 LLAESKAVEKINLLE
-506 MELNSIAD
+506 EELNSISDA
-514 SQDKQSFIDA
+514 QDKQSFIEA
-524 YNFVTTDA
+524 YNFVTTDT

-553 AKAGEVLNVN
+553 AKAGEVLKIN
-563 AQNGDKYFVDIIA
+563 AQNGDKYFVDIFA

>member
-1 MMESLRN
+1 MESLRN

-83 RIESIKQE
+83 RMESIKQE

-100 GARSLGLINNNTTD
+100 GARSLGLINNNTVD

-191 IEFTKLSYSGLKNE
+191 IEFTKLSYNGLKNE

-210 DELIEFYDN
+210 DELMEFYDS

-226 NEERSFNY
+226 SEERSFKY
-234 IVLNQDSYKDDV
+234 ILLSQDSYKDDV
-246 VVPESYIEDAYE
+246 VVPESYIEDAYK
-258 EYLDNFSDSAQV
+258 EYLDNFSNSTQV
-270 RFSHIMVEKSN
+270 RFSHIMIEKSN
-281 YETRDLAFDVIS
+281 YESRDLAFDVIT
-293 KAENLI
+293 KAEDLI
-299 NSGADFSEVVSD
+299 NSGLDFSKVVSD
-311 LSEDIIT
+311 FSEDIIT

-334 EEFGLAIASLGL
+334 EEFGLAIANLGL

-374 ESQIKD
+374 ESQVKN

-398 FDILDEMIAEGSSIE
+398 FDLIDEMIAEGSSIE

-420 KTLETSELYTQEN
+420 KTLEESDLYTQEN
-433 YSFDLNSPEIR
+433 FSFNIKNSEIR
-444 NYLFSPDSKLN
+444 NYLFSPDSKMAA
-455 TPYAIELD
+455 PYAIELD
-463 DMVIVMSLNNIIQP
+463 DMVIVMSLNNLIEP
-477 ALMNYEEVADKVGE
+477 ALMSYEEVADKVGE
-491 LLAESKAAEKLNLLE
+491 LLAESKALEKLDLLE
-506 MELNSIAD
+506 EEFNSIAD
-514 SQDKQSFIDA
+514 VQDKQSFIET
-524 YNFVTTDA
+524 YNFVTTDK

-553 AKAGEVLNVN
+553 TKAGEVLKVN
-563 AQNGDKYFVDIIA
+563 AQNGDKYFVDIVA

>member
-1 MMESLRN
+1 MESLRN

-83 RIESIKQE
+83 RMESIKQE

-100 GARSLGLINNNTTD
+100 DARSLGLINNNTVD

-191 IEFTKLSYSGLKNE
+191 IEFTKLSYNGLKNE

-210 DELIEFYDN
+210 DELMEFYDS

-226 NEERSFNY
+226 SEERSFKY
-234 IVLNQDSYKDDV
+234 ILLSQDSYKDDV
-246 VVPESYIEDAYE
+246 VVPESYIEDAYK
-258 EYLDNFSDSAQV
+258 EYLDNFSNSAQV
-270 RFSHIMVEKSN
+270 RFSHIMIEKSN
-281 YETRDLAFDVIS
+281 YESRDLAFDVIT
-293 KAENLI
+293 KAEDLI
-299 NSGADFSEVVSD
+299 NSGLDFSKVVSD
-311 LSEDIIT
+311 FSEDIIT

-334 EEFGLAIASLGL
+334 EEFGLAIANLGL
-346 NETSGVIE
+346 NETSDVIE

-374 ESQIKD
+374 ESQVKN

-398 FDILDEMIAEGSSIE
+398 FDLIDEMIAEGSSIE

-420 KTLETSELYTQEN
+420 KTLEESDLYTQEN
-433 YSFDLNSPEIR
+433 FSFNIKNSEIR
-444 NYLFSPDSKLN
+444 NYLFSPDSKMAA
-455 TPYAIELD
+455 PYAIELD
-463 DMVIVMSLNNIIQP
+463 DMVIVMSLNNLIEP
-477 ALMNYEEVADKVGE
+477 ALMSYEEVADKVGE
-491 LLAESKAAEKLNLLE
+491 LLAESKALEKLDLLE
-506 MELNSIAD
+506 EEFNSIAD
-514 SQDKQSFIDA
+514 VQDKQSFIET
-524 YNFVTTDA
+524 YNFVTTDT

-553 AKAGEVLNVN
+553 AKAGEVLKVN
-563 AQNGDKYFVDIIA
+563 AQNGDKYFVDIVA

>member
-1 MMESLRN
+1 MESLRN
-8 FLSGPRLIIVVLVC
+8 FLSGPRLILVVLVC

-60 TAVQRFKSIYGE
+60 TAVQRFKSIYSE

-83 RIESIKQE
+83 RMESIKQE

-100 GARSLGLINNNTTD
+100 GARSLGLINNNTVD

-191 IEFTKLSYSGLKNE
+191 IEFTKLSYNGLKNE

-210 DELIEFYDN
+210 DELIEFYNN

-246 VVPESYIEDAYE
+246 VVPESYIEDAYK
-258 EYLDNFSDSAQV
+258 EYLDNFSNSAQV
-270 RFSHIMVEKSN
+270 RFSHIMIEKSN
-281 YETRDLAFDVIS
+281 YESRDLAFDVIT
-293 KAENLI
+293 KAEDLI
-299 NSGADFSEVVSD
+299 NSGLDFSKVVSD
-311 LSEDIIT
+311 FSEDIIT

-334 EEFGLAIASLGL
+334 EEFGLAIANLGL

-374 ESQIKD
+374 ESQVKN

-398 FDILDEMIAEGSSIE
+398 FDLIDEMIAEGSSIE

-420 KTLETSELYTQEN
+420 KTLEESDLYTQEN
-433 YSFDLNSPEIR
+433 FSFDIKNSEIR
-444 NYLFSPDSKLN
+444 NYLFSPDSKMAA
-455 TPYAIELD
+455 PYAIELD
-463 DMVIVMSLNNIIQP
+463 DMVIVMSLNNLIEP
-477 ALMNYEEVADKVGE
+477 ALMSYKEVADKVGE
-491 LLAESKAAEKLNLLE
+491 LLAESKALEKLDLLE
-506 MELNSIAD
+506 EEFNSIAD
-514 SQDKQSFIDA
+514 VQDKQSFIET
-524 YNFVTTDA
+524 YNFVTTDT

-553 AKAGEVLNVN
+553 AKAGEVLKVN
-563 AQNGDKYFVDIIA
+563 AQNGDKYFVDIVA

>member
-1 MMESLRN
+1 MESLRN

-60 TAVQRFKSIYGE
+60 TAVQRFKSIYGD

-83 RIESIKQE
+83 RMESIKQE

-167 LTGLNFATDYEIFEL
+167 LTGLNFATDYEVFEL

-210 DELIEFYDN
+210 DELIEFYNN

-234 IVLNQDSYKDDV
+234 IVLNQDSYKDNV
-246 VVPESYIEDAYE
+246 VVPENYLEDTYK

-270 RFSHIMVEKSN
+270 RFSHIMIEKSN
-281 YETRDLAFDVIS
+281 YETRDLAFDVIN
-293 KAENLI
+293 KAEDLI
-299 NSGADFSEVVSD
+299 NSGVDFSEVVSD
-311 LSEDIIT
+311 LSEDIVT

-334 EEFGLAIASLGL
+334 EEFGSAIASLGL
-346 NETSGVIE
+346 NETSNVIE

-366 LNVQEPLA
+366 LNVQEPLS

-380 ELINELV
+380 ELIDELV

-413 QIAEYIS
+413 EIAEYIS
-420 KTLETSELYTQEN
+420 KTLEESELYTQDN
-433 YSFDLNSPEIR
+433 YSFDINNSEIR

-455 TPYAIELD
+455 VPYAIEMD
-463 DMVIVMSLNNIIQP
+463 DMVIVMSLNNVIEP
-477 ALMNYEEVADKVGE
+477 ALMNYEEVADNVGE
-491 LLAESKAAEKLNLLE
+491 LLAESKAIEKINLLE
-506 MELNSIAD
+506 EELNSISDA
-514 SQDKQSFIDA
+514 QDKKSFIEA
-524 YNFVTTDA
+524 YNFVTTDT

-553 AKAGEVLNVN
+553 AKAGEVLKIN
-563 AQNGDKYFVDIIA
+563 AQNGDKYFVNIFA

-587 IIEEYKS
+587 IIVEYKS

>member
-1 MMESLRN
+1 MESLRN

-83 RIESIKQE
+83 RMESIKQE

-167 LTGLNFATDYEIFEL
+167 LTGLNFATDYEVFEL

-210 DELIEFYDN
+210 DELIEFYKN

-246 VVPESYIEDAYE
+246 VVPETYIEDAYK
-258 EYLDNFSDSAQV
+258 EYLENFSDSAQV

-281 YETRDLAFDVIS
+281 YETRDLAFEVII
-293 KAENLI
+293 KAEDLI

-334 EEFGLAIASLGL
+334 EEFGLAIDSLGL
-346 NETSGVIE
+346 NETSDVIE

-420 KTLETSELYTQEN
+420 KTLEESELYTQEN
-433 YSFDLNSPEIR
+433 YSFDINNLEIR
-444 NYLFSPDSKLN
+444 NYLFSPDSKLDV
-455 TPYAIELD
+455 PYAIELD
-463 DMVIVMSLNNIIQP
+463 DMVIVMSLNNLIEP
-477 ALMNYEEVADKVGE
+477 ALMSYEEVADNVGE

-506 MELNSIAD
+506 EELNSIAD
-514 SQDKQSFIDA
+514 AQDKQSFIEA
-524 YNFVTTDA
+524 YNFVTNDT

-553 AKAGEVLNVN
+553 AKAGEVLKIN
-563 AQNGDKYFVDIIA
+563 AQNGDKYFVNIFA
-576 FKQPNESEINE
+576 FKQPSESEINN

>member
-1 MMESLRN
+1 MESLRN

-83 RIESIKQE
+83 RMESIKQE

-100 GARSLGLINNNTTD
+100 GARSLGLINNNTVD

-191 IEFTKLSYSGLKNE
+191 IEFTKLSYNGLKNE

-210 DELIEFYDN
+210 DELMEFYDN

-226 NEERSFNY
+226 SEERSFKY
-234 IVLNQDSYKDDV
+234 ILLSQGSYKDDV
-246 VVPESYIEDAYE
+246 VVPESYIEDAYK
-258 EYLDNFSDSAQV
+258 EYLDNFSNSTQV
-270 RFSHIMVEKSN
+270 RFSHIMIEKNN
-281 YETRDLAFDVIS
+281 YESRDIAFDVIT
-293 KAENLI
+293 KAEELI
-299 NSGADFSEVVSD
+299 NSGLDFSKVVSD
-311 LSEDIIT
+311 FSEDIIT

-334 EEFGLAIASLGL
+334 EEFGLAIANLGL

-374 ESQIKD
+374 ESQVKN

-398 FDILDEMIAEGSSIE
+398 FDLIDEMIAEGSSIE

-420 KTLETSELYTQEN
+420 KTLEESDLYTQEN
-433 YSFDLNSPEIR
+433 FSFDIKNSEIR
-444 NYLFSPDSKLN
+444 NYLFSPDSKMAA
-455 TPYAIELD
+455 PYAIESD
-463 DMVIVMSLNNIIQP
+463 DMVIVMSLNNLIEP
-477 ALMNYEEVADKVGE
+477 ALMSYKEVADKVGE
-491 LLAESKAAEKLNLLE
+491 LLAESKAVEKLDLLE
-506 MELNSIAD
+506 EEFNSIAD
-514 SQDKQSFIDA
+514 VQDKQSFIET
-524 YNFVTTDA
+524 YNFVTTDT

-553 AKAGEVLNVN
+553 AKAGEVLKVN
-563 AQNGDKYFVDIIA
+563 AQNGDKYFVDIVA

>member
-1 MMESLRN
+1 MESLRN

-83 RIESIKQE
+83 RMESIKQE

-100 GARSLGLINNNTTD
+100 GARSLGLINNNTVD

-191 IEFTKLSYSGLKNE
+191 IEFIKLSYNGLKNE

-210 DELIEFYDN
+210 DELMEFYDN

-226 NEERSFNY
+226 SEERSFKY
-234 IVLNQDSYKDDV
+234 ILLSQDSYKDDV
-246 VVPESYIEDAYE
+246 VVPESYIEDAYK
-258 EYLDNFSDSAQV
+258 EYLDNFSNSAQV
-270 RFSHIMVEKSN
+270 RFSHIMIEKSN
-281 YETRDLAFDVIS
+281 YESRDLAFDVIT
-293 KAENLI
+293 KAEDLI
-299 NSGADFSEVVSD
+299 NSGLDFSKVVSD
-311 LSEDIIT
+311 FSEDIIT

-334 EEFGLAIASLGL
+334 EEFGLAIANLGL

-374 ESQIKD
+374 ESQVKN

-398 FDILDEMIAEGSSIE
+398 FDLIDEMIAEGSSIE

-420 KTLETSELYTQEN
+420 KTLEESDLYTQEN
-433 YSFDLNSPEIR
+433 FSFDIKNSEIR
-444 NYLFSPDSKLN
+444 NYLFSPDSKMAA
-455 TPYAIELD
+455 PYAIELD
-463 DMVIVMSLNNIIQP
+463 DMVIVMSLNNLIEP
-477 ALMNYEEVADKVGE
+477 ALMSYQEVADKVGE
-491 LLAESKAAEKLNLLE
+491 LLAESKAVDKLDLLE
-506 MELNSIAD
+506 EEFNSIAD
-514 SQDKQSFIDA
+514 VQDKQSFIET
-524 YNFVTTDA
+524 YNFVTTDT

-553 AKAGEVLNVN
+553 AKAGEVLKVN
-563 AQNGDKYFVDIIA
+563 AQNGDKYFVDIVA

>member
-1 MMESLRN
+1 MESLRN

-83 RIESIKQE
+83 RMESIKQE

-167 LTGLNFATDYEIFEL
+167 LTGLNFATDYEVFEL

-234 IVLNQDSYKDDV
+234 IVLSQDSYKDDV
-246 VVPESYIEDAYE
+246 VVPESYIEDAYQ
-258 EYLDNFSDSAQV
+258 EYLDNFSNSAQV

-281 YETRDLAFDVIS
+281 YETRDLAFEVII
-293 KAENLI
+293 KAEDLI
-299 NSGADFSEVVSD
+299 NSGEDFSEVVSD

-346 NETSGVIE
+346 NETSDVIE

-398 FDILDEMIAEGSSIE
+398 FDILDEMITEGSSIE

-420 KTLETSELYTQEN
+420 KTLEESELYTQEN
-433 YSFDLNSPEIR
+433 YSFDINNSEIR

-455 TPYAIELD
+455 VPYAIELD
-463 DMVIVMSLNNIIQP
+463 DMVIVMSLNNVIEP
-477 ALMNYEEVADKVGE
+477 ALMSYEEVADNVGE

-506 MELNSIAD
+506 EELNSIAD
-514 SQDKQSFIDA
+514 AQDKQSFIEA
-524 YNFVTTDA
+524 YNFVTTDT

-553 AKAGEVLNVN
+553 AKAGEVLKIN

>member
-1 MMESLRN
+1 MESLRN

-83 RIESIKQE
+83 RMESIKQE

-234 IVLNQDSYKDDV
+234 IVLSQDSYKDDV
-246 VVPESYIEDAYE
+246 VVPESYIEDAYK
-258 EYLDNFSDSAQV
+258 EYLDNFSNSAQV
-270 RFSHIMVEKSN
+270 RFSHIMIEKSN
-281 YETRDLAFDVIS
+281 YETRDLAFDVIT

-299 NSGADFSEVVSD
+299 NSGEDFSEVVSD

-327 FDSEIFP
+327 FDNEIFP

-346 NETSGVIE
+346 NETSDVIE

-420 KTLETSELYTQEN
+420 KTLEESELYTQEN
-433 YSFDLNSPEIR
+433 YSFDLNNSEIR
-444 NYLFSPDSKLN
+444 NYLFSPDSKMN
-455 TPYAIELD
+455 VPYAIELD
-463 DMVIVMSLNNIIQP
+463 DMVIVMSLNNLIEP

-506 MELNSIAD
+506 EEFNSIAD
-514 SQDKQSFIDA
+514 SQDKQSFIEA

-553 AKAGEVLNVN
+553 AKAGEVLKIN
-563 AQNGDKYFVDIIA
+563 AQNGDKYFVDIVA

>member
-1 MMESLRN
+1 MESLRN

-83 RIESIKQE
+83 RMESIKQE

-100 GARSLGLINNNTTD
+100 GARSLGLINNNTVD

-191 IEFTKLSYSGLKNE
+191 IEFTKLSYNGLKNE

-210 DELIEFYDN
+210 DELMEFYDS

-226 NEERSFNY
+226 SEERSFKY
-234 IVLNQDSYKDDV
+234 ILLSQDSYKDDV
-246 VVPESYIEDAYE
+246 VVPESYIEDAYK
-258 EYLDNFSDSAQV
+258 EYLDNFSNSTQV
-270 RFSHIMVEKSN
+270 RFSHIMIEKSN
-281 YETRDLAFDVIS
+281 YESRDLAFDVIT

-299 NSGADFSEVVSD
+299 NSGLDFSKVVSD
-311 LSEDIIT
+311 FSEDIIT

-334 EEFGLAIASLGL
+334 EEFGLAIANLGL

-374 ESQIKD
+374 ESQVKN

-398 FDILDEMIAEGSSIE
+398 FDLIDEMIAEGSSIE

-420 KTLETSELYTQEN
+420 KTLEESDLYTQEN
-433 YSFDLNSPEIR
+433 FSFNIKNSEIR
-444 NYLFSPDSKLN
+444 NYLFSPDSKMAA
-455 TPYAIELD
+455 PYAIELD
-463 DMVIVMSLNNIIQP
+463 DMVIVMSLNNLIEP
-477 ALMNYEEVADKVGE
+477 ALMSYKEVADKVGE
-491 LLAESKAAEKLNLLE
+491 LLAESKAVEKLDLLDE
-506 MELNSIAD
+506 EFNSIAD
-514 SQDKQSFIDA
+514 VQDKQSFIET
-524 YNFVTTDA
+524 YNFVTTDT

-553 AKAGEVLNVN
+553 AKAGEVLKVN
-563 AQNGDKYFVDIIA
+563 AQNGDKYFVDIVA

>member
-1 MMESLRN
+1 MESLRN

-83 RIESIKQE
+83 RMESIKQE

-100 GARSLGLINNNTTD
+100 GARSLGLINNNTVD

-191 IEFTKLSYSGLKNE
+191 IEFTKLSYNGLKNE

-210 DELIEFYDN
+210 DELMEFYDN

-226 NEERSFNY
+226 SEERSFKY
-234 IVLNQDSYKDDV
+234 ILLSQDSYKDDV
-246 VVPESYIEDAYE
+246 VVPESYIEDAYK
-258 EYLDNFSDSAQV
+258 EYLDNFSNSTQV
-270 RFSHIMVEKSN
+270 RFSHIMIEKSN
-281 YETRDLAFDVIS
+281 YESRDIAFDVIT
-293 KAENLI
+293 KAEDLI
-299 NSGADFSEVVSD
+299 NSGLDFSKVVSD
-311 LSEDIIT
+311 FSEDIIT

-334 EEFGLAIASLGL
+334 EEFGLAIANLGL

-374 ESQIKD
+374 ESQVKN

-398 FDILDEMIAEGSSIE
+398 FDLIDEMIAEGSSIE

-420 KTLETSELYTQEN
+420 KTLEESDLYTQEN
-433 YSFDLNSPEIR
+433 FSFNIKNSEIR
-444 NYLFSPDSKLN
+444 NYLFSPDSKMAA
-455 TPYAIELD
+455 PYAIESD
-463 DMVIVMSLNNIIQP
+463 DMVIVMSLNNLIEP
-477 ALMNYEEVADKVGE
+477 ALMSYKEVADKVGE
-491 LLAESKAAEKLNLLE
+491 LLAESKTLEKLDLLE
-506 MELNSIAD
+506 EEFNSIAD
-514 SQDKQSFIDA
+514 VQDKQSFIET
-524 YNFVTTDA
+524 YNFVTTDT

-553 AKAGEVLNVN
+553 AKAGEVLKVN
-563 AQNGDKYFVDIIA
+563 AQNGDKYFVDILA

>member
-1 MMESLRN
+1 MESLRN

-83 RIESIKQE
+83 RMESIKQE

-167 LTGLNFATDYEIFEL
+167 LTGLNFATDYEVFEL

-210 DELIEFYDN
+210 DELIEFYNN

-234 IVLNQDSYKDDV
+234 IVLSQDSYKDDV

-270 RFSHIMVEKSN
+270 RFSHIMIEKSN
-281 YETRDLAFDVIS
+281 YETRDLAFEVII
-293 KAENLI
+293 KAEDLI
-299 NSGADFSEVVSD
+299 NSGVDFSEVVSD

-334 EEFGLAIASLGL
+334 EEFGSAIASLGL
-346 NETSGVIE
+346 NETSNVIE

-366 LNVQEPLA
+366 LNVQEPLS

-380 ELINELV
+380 ELIDELV

-413 QIAEYIS
+413 EIAEYIS
-420 KTLETSELYTQEN
+420 KTLEESELYTQDN
-433 YSFDLNSPEIR
+433 YSFDINNSEIR

-455 TPYAIELD
+455 VPYAIEMD
-463 DMVIVMSLNNIIQP
+463 DMVIVMSLNNVIEP
-477 ALMNYEEVADKVGE
+477 ALMNYEEVADNVGE
-491 LLAESKAAEKLNLLE
+491 LLAESKAVEKINLLE
-506 MELNSIAD
+506 EELNSISDA
-514 SQDKQSFIDA
+514 QDKQSFIEA
-524 YNFVTTDA
+524 YNFVTTDT

-553 AKAGEVLNVN
+553 AKAGEVLKIN
-563 AQNGDKYFVDIIA
+563 AQNGDKYFVDIFA

>member
-1 MMESLRN
+1 MESLRN

-46 GEDVTETDLQLASN
+46 GEDVNETDLQLASN

-72 EFDFDMLDDDL
+72 DFDFDMLDEDL

-100 GARSLGLINNNTTD
+100 GARSLGLINKNTTE

-126 QINGIFDENVY
+126 QINGMFDENVY

-210 DELIEFYDN
+210 DELIEFYNN

-226 NEERSFNY
+226 SEERSFNY
-234 IVLNQDSYKDDV
+234 IVLTQDTYKEDI
-246 VVPESYIEDAYE
+246 VVPENYIENAYK
-258 EYLDNFSDSAQV
+258 EYLDNFSNSSQV
-270 RFSHIMVEKSN
+270 RIAHMMVDKAN
-281 YETRDLAFDVIS
+281 YETRELAFDAIT
-293 KAENLI
+293 KAEDLI
-299 NSGADFSEVVSD
+299 NSGVDFSEVVSD
-311 LSEDIIT
+311 LSDDIVT

-334 EEFGLAIASLGL
+334 EEFGLAIASLAL
-346 NETSGVIE
+346 NETSDIIE

-420 KTLETSELYTQEN
+420 KTLEESELYTQEN
-433 YSFDLNSPEIR
+433 YSFDINNSEVR
-444 NYLFSPDSKLN
+444 SYLFSPDSKLN
-455 TPYAIELD
+455 VPYAIELD
-463 DMVIVMSLNNIIQP
+463 DVVIIMSLNNLIEP

-491 LLAESKAAEKLNLLE
+491 LLAESKALEKLNLLE
-506 MELNSIAD
+506 EELNSIAD
-514 SQDKQSFIDA
+514 TQDKQSFIDA
-524 YNFVTTDA
+524 YNFVTTDT

-553 AKAGEVLNVN
+553 AKAGEVLKVV
-563 AQNGDKYFVDIIA
+563 AQNGDKYFVDIVA

>member
-1 MMESLRN
+1 MESLRN

-83 RIESIKQE
+83 RMESIKQE

-100 GARSLGLINNNTTD
+100 GARSLGLINNNTVD

-191 IEFTKLSYSGLKNE
+191 IEFTKLSYNGLKNE

-210 DELIEFYDN
+210 DELMEFYDS

-226 NEERSFNY
+226 SEERSFKY
-234 IVLNQDSYKDDV
+234 ILLSQDSYKDDV
-246 VVPESYIEDAYE
+246 VVPESYIEDAYK
-258 EYLDNFSDSAQV
+258 EYLDNFSNSAQV
-270 RFSHIMVEKSN
+270 RFSHIMIEKSN
-281 YETRDLAFDVIS
+281 YESRDLAFDVIT
-293 KAENLI
+293 KAEDLI
-299 NSGADFSEVVSD
+299 NSGLDFSKVVSD
-311 LSEDIIT
+311 FSEDIIT

-334 EEFGLAIASLGL
+334 EEFGLAIANLGL

-366 LNVQEPLA
+366 FNVQEPLA
-374 ESQIKD
+374 ESQVKN

-398 FDILDEMIAEGSSIE
+398 FDLIDEMIAEGSSIE

-420 KTLETSELYTQEN
+420 KTLEESDLYTQEN
-433 YSFDLNSPEIR
+433 FSFNIKNSEIR
-444 NYLFSPDSKLN
+444 NYLFSPDSKMAA
-455 TPYAIELD
+455 PYAIELD
-463 DMVIVMSLNNIIQP
+463 DMVIVMSLNNLIEP
-477 ALMNYEEVADKVGE
+477 ALMSYEEVADKVGE
-491 LLAESKAAEKLNLLE
+491 LLAESKALEKLDLLE
-506 MELNSIAD
+506 EEFNSIAD
-514 SQDKQSFIDA
+514 VQDKQSFIET
-524 YNFVTTDA
+524 YNFVTTDT

-553 AKAGEVLNVN
+553 AKAGEVLKVN
-563 AQNGDKYFVDIIA
+563 AQNGDKYFVDIVA